1 MKKEIVQG
9 EVLLSIFFSYIYIE
23 ENLDFF
29 FFLEFLLCNSFRT
42 FPMFIMC
49 SCRNED
55 DRVMRVISYWDC
67 HLRAASAASISS
79 EFRPRA

>member
-29 FFLEFLLCNSFRT
+29 FFFFR
-42 FPMFIMC
+42 I
-49 SCRNED
+49 
-55 DRVMRVISYWDC
+55 
-67 HLRAASAASISS
+67 LRTVQQFQNI
-79 EFRPRA
+79 PHVHYVLM